1 MSTLVVHLGSEAQ
14 EKAVE
19 AVLEA
24 LQINFEQEMDE
35 TEYLMSSPAM
45 VARIEQS
52 EKDIQAG
59 KGVKLDL
66 NNLCCNVVIPM
77 QEASSSNELLV

>member
-1 MSTLVVHLGSEAQ
+1 MSTFVVHLETEAQ
-14 EKAVE
+14 EKAVR

-35 TEYLMSSPAM
+35 TAYLSSSPRM

-52 EKDIQAG
+52 EKDIKAG
-59 KGVKLDL
+59 KGVKVDI
-66 NNLCCNVVIPM
+66 NNLWK
-77 QEASSSNELLV
+77 

>member
-1 MSTLVVHLGSEAQ
+1 MSTLVVHLESEAQ
-14 EKAVE
+14 EKAVK

-24 LQINFEQEMDE
+24 LQINFEQEIDE

-59 KGVKLDL
+59 KGINVDF
-66 NNLCCNVVIPM
+66 NNLWK
-77 QEASSSNELLV
+77 

>member
-1 MSTLVVHLGSEAQ
+1 MSTLVVHLESEAQ
-14 EKAVE
+14 EKAVK

-24 LQINFEQEMDE
+24 LQINFEQEVDE

-45 VARIEQS
+45 VARIEQG

-59 KGVKLDL
+59 KGVKVDP
-66 NNLCCNVVIPM
+66 NNLWK
-77 QEASSSNELLV
+77 

>member
-1 MSTLVVHLGSEAQ
+1 MSLLVVHLETEAQ

-24 LQINFEQEMDE
+24 LQINFEQEIDE

-45 VARIEQS
+45 VARIEQG
-52 EKDIQAG
+52 EKDFQGG
-59 KGVKLDL
+59 KGIKVSL
-66 NNLCCNVVIPM
+66 NNLWK
-77 QEASSSNELLV
+77 